1 MRRLI
6 PLFLLC
12 LAGCNGNGNGFVD
25 VTGQI
30 EAVSV
35 GVGSRV
41 GGRVIEVLV
50 KEGDAVKQGDVLV
63 RLDAAE
69 SEAAVAA
76 ATARLAQAQA
86 TLAKAETGA
95 RPEEIQQAEAAL
107 ARTEEQYRMAETGSR
122 VQEKQGAA
130 AGADAARAQRDEA
143 RLEFDRAKKLM
154 DGNAVSQQRYDQA
167 EHALEAAEALYKA
180 ASEKQGIVVEGARS
194 EEIGMAKAAR
204 DQAQAFL
211 DQLRNGARKEDL
223 DAARALRDAAAADL
237 DRARALLDEMII
249 KASQDGVVESIDVH
263 PGDLVKPGPVVS
275 VADPEDLELF
285 VYVSSAMLG
294 HLRIG
299 QKIALTTDSHGPE
312 KFEGTIVFIASQG
325 EFTPRNLQTKED
337 RVQQVFGIKLEL
349 HSAGGRLRAGMT
361 ATAHLAKDPAK
372 AGTTNAQSA
381 TGEK

>member
-1 MRRLI
+1 MLA
-6 PLFLLC
+6 C
-12 LAGCNGNGNGFVD
+12 LAGCSGNGNGFVD

-30 EAVSV
+30 EAVTV

-41 GGRVIEVLV
+41 GGRVVEVLA

-69 SEAAVAA
+69 AEAVVAAAVAK
-76 ATARLAQAQA
+76 LAQAEA
-86 TLAKAETGA
+86 MLAKAETGP

-107 ARTEEQYRMAETGSR
+107 ARVKEQYRLAETGSR

-130 AGADAARAQRDEA
+130 AGADAARAQRDEG
-143 RLEFDRAKKLM
+143 RLEFERVKKLF
-154 DGNAVSQQRYDQA
+154 DGNAVSQQKYDQA

-180 ASEKQGIVVEGARS
+180 ASEKQNLVVEGARP

-211 DQLRNGARKEDL
+211 DQLRNGTRQEDI
-223 DAARALRDAAAADL
+223 DMARALKDAAAADL
-237 DRARALLDEMII
+237 DRARTLLDEMVI

-275 VADPEDLELF
+275 VADPENLELMI
-285 VYVSSAMLG
+285 YVSAAMLG
-294 HLRIG
+294 HLRLG
-299 QKIALTTDSHGPE
+299 QKIALTTDSHGSEP
-312 KFEGTIVFIASQG
+312 FEGTIAFIASQG
-325 EFTPRNLQTKED
+325 EFTPRNLQTKEE

-349 HSAGGRLRAGMT
+349 DSAGGRLRAGMT
-361 ATAHLAKDPAK
+361 ATAHLTPAV
-372 AGTTNAQSA
+372 G
-381 TGEK
+381 GD